1 MEDNTTN
8 VGALIPISE
17 NNGKQA
23 VSARDLHAF
32 LESKQDFSTWIKNR
46 IEKYDL
52 VENEDYVTAPQIYGT
67 ANGGHS
73 TRLEYALTIDAAKE
87 LSMVEGNERGK
98 EARKYFIACEKKLKE
113 QQKPMTSAQMFAL
126 QANINL
132 EYENR
137 ISNVEKRLDAIEQE
151 RDENGKILLEVSVSS
166 EQIPDMTLRDKIRQL
181 VNNYASASN
190 TRQQDVW
197 HKVYTQLYYL
207 YHISIQNYKK
217 IRRSESKLEIAERN
231 HFLDKIYNIISNM
244 VREYSVA

>member
-23 VSARDLHAF
+23 VSARDLYNF
-32 LESKQDFSTWIKNR
+32 LGCTERFQSWFERQLQYGFVEDVDYTSVKSFTVVGNGA
-46 IEKYDL
+46 EKPID
-52 VENEDYVTAPQIYGT
+52 DYAM
-67 ANGGHS
+67 
-73 TRLEYALTIDAAKE
+73 TIDMAKE
-87 LSMVEGNERGK
+87 VSMIQRSEKGK
-98 EARKYFIACEKKLKE
+98 EARTYFIACEKKLKE
-113 QQKPMTSAQMFAL
+113 QQKPMTSAQLFAL

-244 VREYSVA
+244 VREYSAA

>member
-23 VSARDLHAF
+23 VSARDLYNF
-32 LESKQDFSTWIKNR
+32 LGRTERFQSWFERQLQYGF
-46 IEKYDL
+46 
-52 VENEDYVTAPQIYGT
+52 VEGVDYVGCKVFNTL
-67 ANGGHS
+67 ANQE
-73 TRLEYALTIDAAKE
+73 LQDYAMTIDMAKE
-87 LSMVEGNERGK
+87 VSMIQRSEKGK
-98 EARKYFIACEKKLKE
+98 EARTYFIACEKKLKE

-217 IRRSESKLEIAERN
+217 IRRNESKLEIAERN

-244 VREYSVA
+244 VREYSAA

>member
-23 VSARDLHAF
+23 VSARDLYNF
-32 LESKQDFSTWIKNR
+32 LGCTERFQSWFERQLQYGFVEDVDYTSVKSFTVVGNGA
-46 IEKYDL
+46 EKPID
-52 VENEDYVTAPQIYGT
+52 DYAM
-67 ANGGHS
+67 
-73 TRLEYALTIDAAKE
+73 TIDMAKE
-87 LSMVEGNERGK
+87 VSMIQRSEKGK
-98 EARKYFIACEKKLKE
+98 EARTYFIACEKKLKE

-217 IRRSESKLEIAERN
+217 IRRNESKLEIAERN

-244 VREYSVA
+244 IREYSAA

>member
-23 VSARDLHAF
+23 VSARDLYNF
-32 LESKQDFSTWIKNR
+32 LGCTERFQSWFERQLQYGFVES
-46 IEKYDL
+46 
-52 VENEDYVTAPQIYGT
+52 VDYVGCKVFNTL
-67 ANGGHS
+67 ANQE
-73 TRLEYALTIDAAKE
+73 LQDYAMTIDMAKE
-87 LSMVEGNERGK
+87 VSMIQRSEKGK
-98 EARKYFIACEKKLKE
+98 EARTYFIACEKELKE

-244 VREYSVA
+244 VREYSAA

>member
-23 VSARDLHAF
+23 VSARDLYNF
-32 LESKQDFSTWIKNR
+32 LGCTERFQSWFERQLQYGFA
-46 IEKYDL
+46 
-52 VENEDYVTAPQIYGT
+52 ENTDYVGCKVFNAL
-67 ANGGHS
+67 ANQE
-73 TRLEYALTIDAAKE
+73 LQDYAMTIDMAKE
-87 LSMVEGNERGK
+87 VSMIQRSEKGK
-98 EARKYFIACEKKLKE
+98 EARTYFIACEKKLKE

-244 VREYSVA
+244 VREYSAA

>member
-23 VSARDLHAF
+23 VSARDLYNF
-32 LESKQDFSTWIKNR
+32 LGCTERFQSWFERQLQYGFVEDVDYTSVKSFTVVGNGA
-46 IEKYDL
+46 EKPID
-52 VENEDYVTAPQIYGT
+52 DYAM
-67 ANGGHS
+67 
-73 TRLEYALTIDAAKE
+73 TIDMAKE
-87 LSMVEGNERGK
+87 VSMIQRSEKGK
-98 EARKYFIACEKKLKE
+98 EARTYFIACEKKLKE

-244 VREYSVA
+244 VREYSAA